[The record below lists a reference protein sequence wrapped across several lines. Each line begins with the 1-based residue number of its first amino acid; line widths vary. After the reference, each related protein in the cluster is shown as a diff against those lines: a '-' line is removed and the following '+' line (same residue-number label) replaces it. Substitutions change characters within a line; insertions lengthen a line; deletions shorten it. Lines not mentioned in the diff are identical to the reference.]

1 MWTEDFFVIM
11 KEFKT
16 VKEQIDLLKSR
27 NILFNDE
34 TKAEK
39 ILLNN
44 NYYNIINGYKD
55 LFLDSSNKDNYKLG
69 TNFEEIYALYEFD
82 RQLRNIFLE
91 YILKIENSLRS
102 LIAYY
107 FSYEYGNDNYLKL
120 ENFETFEN
128 TNVTFEKKMQNI
140 KFIQSLIGNINKNIA
155 KNIDN
160 KYINHYIVNYGFIP
174 MWVLVNI
181 LSFGEICN
189 FYRLMKQRERTKI
202 AIEFN
207 INEND
212 LYSLL
217 NILNK
222 TRNLCA
228 HDERLYNYE
237 YPTFTSINDTKYHQL
252 LNISKT
258 NARYNMGK
266 NDLFAVIISLKLLLP
281 KDDYNKFHSK
291 LFSRIMSIQSK
302 LHTIKLNDVL
312 NSMKF
317 PSNWHDIIKMS

>member
-1 MWTEDFFVIM
+1 M

-34 TKAEK
+34 TKVEK

-55 LFLDSSNKDNYKLG
+55 LFLDSYNKDNYKLG
-69 TNFEEIYALYEFD
+69 TTFEEIYALYEFD

-228 HDERLYNYE
+228 H
-237 YPTFTSINDTKYHQL
+237 
-252 LNISKT
+252 
-258 NARYNMGK
+258 ARYNMGK
-266 NDLFAVIISLKLLLP
+266 NDLFAVIISLKLLLS

>member
-1 MWTEDFFVIM
+1 M
-11 KEFKT
+11 KDFKT
-16 VKEQIDLLKSR
+16 VEEQIKLLKSR
-27 NILFNDE
+27 NIIFNDE
-34 TKAEK
+34 MYAKE

-55 LFLDSSNKDNYKLG
+55 LFLDNSKLDIYKLG
-69 TNFEEIYALYEFD
+69 TTFEEIYALYEFD

-107 FSYEYGNDNYLKL
+107 FSNKYGNDNYLKL
-120 ENFETFEN
+120 DNFEIYEN
-128 TNVTFEKKMQNI
+128 IANVAIEKKKQNI

-181 LSFGEICN
+181 LSFGDICN
-189 FYRLMKQRERTKI
+189 FYRLMKQRERVKI
-202 AIEFN
+202 AIKFN
-207 INEND
+207 INEVD

-217 NILNK
+217 NILTK

-228 HDERLYNYE
+228 HDERLYNYDFPP
-237 YPTFTSINDTKYHQL
+237 YTSINDTKYHKM
-252 LNISKT
+252 LNLPKI
-258 NARYNMGK
+258 NGRYSIGK
-266 NDLFAVIISLKLLLP
+266 NDLFAVVISLKLLLT
-281 KDDYNKFHSK
+281 KEDYNKFHNK
-291 LFSRIMSIQSK
+291 LFSRVMSMQSK
-302 LHTIKLNDVL
+302 LHTIMLNDVL
-312 NSMKF
+312 RVMNF
-317 PSNWHDIIKMS
+317 PANWHDILKMS